1 LSDVVVVGVI
11 PARLGST
18 RFPGKVLS
26 SICGRPLVQHV
37 YERLSGSSVIS
48 EVMVATDS
56 DEVERAVAAF
66 GGRVVRVNEPCET
79 GSDRMAAALR
89 GVRADIAVNLQCDQP
104 MIDPVDID
112 RTVEVLLL
120 KRRADLSTLAFGA
133 DDGAGLESRDVVK
146 VTIDADGRALAFSR
160 APIPPLV
167 GPAPPADAPLYLHH
181 VGIYC
186 FRRQAL
192 ARFAGLPRGVS
203 ELRESLEQLRA
214 LENGMDVRVVLT
226 DKRTVSVDR
235 PEDID
240 RVASLISAG

>member
-18 RFPGKVLS
+18 RFPGKVLA
-26 SICGRPLVQHV
+26 SIGGRPLVQHV
-37 YERLSGSSVIS
+37 YERLSAASAVV

-79 GSDRMAAALR
+79 GTDRMAAALM
-89 GVRADIAVNLQCDQP
+89 GVRTDIAVNLQCDQP
-104 MIDPVDID
+104 MIDPADID

-120 KRRADLSTLAFGA
+120 RREADLSTLAFGA
-133 DDGAGLESRDVVK
+133 DDRAGFESRDVVK
-146 VTIDADGRALAFSR
+146 VTIAGDGRALAFSR
-160 APIPPLV
+160 SPIPPV
-167 GPAPPADAPLYLHH
+167 ADPGPPADAPLYLHH

-192 ARFAGLPRGVS
+192 ARFAGLPRSAG
-203 ELRESLEQLRA
+203 ELHESLEQLRA